1 MEIDDRTVTYIAAA
15 HKHFEDLKQVAAQL
29 AGFLVLAESG
39 SRSAV
44 PDHPMLA
51 SAAQL
56 ARSAADGIRCAPVTP
71 RARPHHRRLV
81 SASAKLNDALTSA
94 RAGSDPLSSVQAAYA
109 ELREASKTLPGFEMI
124 SFERGCCA

>member
-1 MEIDDRTVTYIAAA
+1 MEIDDRTVAYIAAS

-39 SRSAV
+39 SRTAV

-56 ARSAADGIRCAPVTP
+56 ARSAAHGIQSAHVTP
-71 RARPHHRRLV
+71 RARLHHRRLV
-81 SASAKLNDALTSA
+81 SASAKLNEALTSA
-94 RAGSDPLSSVQAAYA
+94 RAGADPLLSVQAAYD